1 VVRVRVGGVCGHVVL
16 VRYRRGDDDMQQQQQ
31 QHSDQ
36 DSDED
41 LSGINF
47 PIIDSSRRDQST
59 TKISCKD
66 DIKKS
71 NYDTSNN
78 QITNNKKGVVDEDAI
93 IRCFNISVNSHMNKS
108 DTVEVFEPMPPKN
121 EVVSKTTL
129 SKADQPTKKKKV
141 EQ

>member
-1 VVRVRVGGVCGHVVL
+1 
-16 VRYRRGDDDMQQQQQ
+16 MQQ
-31 QHSDQ
+31 QHSDD

-47 PIIDSSRRDQST
+47 PIIDNSSTTKDQST
-59 TKISCKD
+59 TKISYKD
-66 DIKKS
+66 DVKKS
-71 NYDTSNN
+71 NGYNTSNN

-108 DTVEVFEPMPPKN
+108 DTVEVFEPMPPKK
-121 EVVSKTTL
+121 EVSKTTL
-129 SKADQPTKKKKV
+129 SKADQPTKKQKV

>member
-1 VVRVRVGGVCGHVVL
+1 
-16 VRYRRGDDDMQQQQQ
+16 MQQQQ

-36 DSDED
+36 DSDKD

-66 DIKKS
+66 NIKKS

-78 QITNNKKGVVDEDAI
+78 QITNNKKGLVDEDAI

-108 DTVEVFEPMPPKN
+108 YTVEVFEPMPPKK
-121 EVVSKTTL
+121 EVSKTTL
-129 SKADQPTKKKKV
+129 
-141 EQ
+141 

>member
-1 VVRVRVGGVCGHVVL
+1 
-16 VRYRRGDDDMQQQQQ
+16 MQQQQ
-31 QHSDQ
+31 SDQ

-66 DIKKS
+66 DDDIKKS
-71 NYDTSNN
+71 NDYATSNN
-78 QITNNKKGVVDEDAI
+78 QISNNNKGVVDEDAI

-108 DTVEVFEPMPPKN
+108 GTDEVFEPMPPKK

-129 SKADQPTKKKKV
+129 SAN
-141 EQ
+141 

>member
-1 VVRVRVGGVCGHVVL
+1 
-16 VRYRRGDDDMQQQQQ
+16 MQQQQQ
-31 QHSDQ
+31 QQSDQ

-59 TKISCKD
+59 TKVSSKE

-71 NYDTSNN
+71 NGYDTSNN
-78 QITNNKKGVVDEDAI
+78 QITNTNNKGVDEDAI
-93 IRCFNISVNSHMNKS
+93 TRCFNISVNSHMNKS
-108 DTVEVFEPMPPKN
+108 DTVEVFEPMPPKK

-129 SKADQPTKKKKV
+129 STSDQQSKK
-141 EQ
+141 

>member
-1 VVRVRVGGVCGHVVL
+1 
-16 VRYRRGDDDMQQQQQ
+16 MQQQQ
-31 QHSDQ
+31 SD

-71 NYDTSNN
+71 NGYATSNN
-78 QITNNKKGVVDEDAI
+78 QINNNKKGVDEDAI

-108 DTVEVFEPMPPKN
+108 DNTVEVFEPMPPKK
-121 EVVSKTTL
+121 EVPKTTL
-129 SKADQPTKKKKV
+129 SKADQ
-141 EQ
+141 

>member
-1 VVRVRVGGVCGHVVL
+1 
-16 VRYRRGDDDMQQQQQ
+16 MQQQQ
-31 QHSDQ
+31 SDQ

-47 PIIDSSRRDQST
+47 PIIDNSSTTDYQQT

-71 NYDTSNN
+71 NGYSTSNN
-78 QITNNKKGVVDEDAI
+78 QITNNNKGLVDEDAI
-93 IRCFNISVNSHMNKS
+93 IRCSNISVNSHMNKS
-108 DTVEVFEPMPPKN
+108 DTVEVFEPMPPKKK

-129 SKADQPTKKKKV
+129 ST
-141 EQ
+141 

>member
-1 VVRVRVGGVCGHVVL
+1 
-16 VRYRRGDDDMQQQQQ
+16 MQQQQQ

-47 PIIDSSRRDQST
+47 PIIDNSTTNNHQSS

-66 DIKKS
+66 DIKKI
-71 NYDTSNN
+71 NGYATSNN
-78 QITNNKKGVVDEDAI
+78 TNNKGVDEDAI

-108 DTVEVFEPMPPKN
+108 GTVEVFEPMPPKK
-121 EVVSKTTL
+121 EVVPKTTL
-129 SKADQPTKKKKV
+129 SKVDQPNKKQKV